1 MRSRPLA
8 AVALAACLALTTV
21 AANAQ
26 DGYRQPLDRI
36 VAVVNED
43 AIMASD
49 LDERVDQAMARLRTS
64 DMALPPEQAL
74 REQILDRMIVEEIE
88 VQLAERM
95 NLSVDETELNRQVR
109 SVANQNGATLE
120 QFADRLESQGTSL
133 AQVRDQIRREMLIMK
148 VQQAQVSSRVNISE
162 AEVERFLQQE
172 GVGATRDQ
180 ARQAIFQRKVGD
192 ELEKWMQEIRG
203 EAFVEKRLNQG

>member
-8 AVALAACLALTTV
+8 ALALAACLALTTV

-26 DGYRQPLDRI
+26 DGYRQSLDRI

-49 LDERVDQAMARLRTS
+49 LDERVDQAMARLRAS

>member
-26 DGYRQPLDRI
+26 DGYRQSLDRI

-203 EAFVEKRLNQG
+203 EAFVEKRLN

>member
-26 DGYRQPLDRI
+26 DGYRQSLDRI